1 MSRAES
7 AAPIISARAA
17 RLLLLGAQGLLDR
30 PERRATAGSVYDLI
44 ERMGFVQ
51 IDTINAVE
59 RAHHITL
66 FSRLDGY
73 RHAML
78 ARLLE
83 RDRSLFEHWTH
94 DASAIPTKWFPH
106 WRKRFEGARTRI
118 QANAW
123 WRQRMGDNHSA
134 IVDEVLRRIEREGPL
149 LSRDFEVDPGH
160 RNGSAT
166 PRSGGGDESGGGGGW
181 WGWKPQKA
189 ALEYLWRSGELMVAR
204 RINFQKV
211 YDLTQRVLPEHHE
224 RPCSE
229 EQERVEW
236 ACATAMQRLG
246 IATPAELAAF
256 WRAIDIPAARRWC
269 AQARQEGRLVEVMVD
284 SADGSKPR
292 KAFAPHDYQVIV
304 RQLDEPPRRLR
315 LLSPF
320 DPVLR
325 DRKRTLR
332 LFNFDYRFEGFVPAA
347 KRRYGYYVLPLLEAD
362 QLIGRV
368 DPRFDRERGELIV
381 NRVWW
386 EPRIRPTRARQ
397 RALTDA
403 LDRLATF
410 IGAERW
416 SVAGKRKSTS

>member
-1 MSRAES
+1 LVS
-7 AAPIISARAA
+7 AAEAR
-17 RLLLLGAQGLLDR
+17 RLLLGAQGLLDR
-30 PERRATAGSVYDLI
+30 PERRAIVATVYDLI

-59 RAHHITL
+59 RAHHLTL

-106 WRKRFEGARTRI
+106 WRKRFEGARARI
-118 QANAW
+118 QAHAW
-123 WRQRMGDNHSA
+123 WRERMGDNPQGV
-134 IVDEVLRRIEREGPL
+134 VDDVLRRVEREGPL
-149 LSRDFEVDPGH
+149 LSRDFEIDPGH
-160 RNGSAT
+160 RNGSI
-166 PRSGGGDESGGGGGW
+166 SGGGW

-189 ALEYLWRSGELMVAR
+189 ALEYLWRSGELMVLR
-204 RINFQKV
+204 RVNFQKV
-211 YDLTQRVLPEHHE
+211 YDLTHRVLPEHHGQ
-224 RPCSE
+224 PCPDE
-229 EQERVEW
+229 HERVEW

-246 IATPAELAAF
+246 VATPAELAAF

-269 AQARQEGRLVEVMVD
+269 AQARQEGRLVEVMVE
-284 SADGSKPR
+284 SADDSKPR
-292 KAFAPHDYQVIV
+292 KAFASADWPANIG
-304 RQLDEPPRRLR
+304 QLNEPPRQLR

-325 DRKRTLR
+325 DRRRTLR

-347 KRRYGYYVLPLLEAD
+347 KRRYGYYVLPMLEAD
-362 QLIGRV
+362 QLVGRV
-368 DPRFDRERGELIV
+368 DPRFDRERGELMI

-386 EPRIRPTRARQ
+386 ERGIRPTRARQ
-397 RALTDA
+397 RALSEA
-403 LDRLATF
+403 LDRLADF
-410 IGAERW
+410 IGAQRW
-416 SVAGKRKSTS
+416 SLSGARRT